1 MTKRPVSH
9 DITWT
14 WTSKWKEQEEN
25 LWKSQGYLHY
35 YAQLSVKIYIL
46 CIIFWRHENVL
57 PCLRA
62 ILIASTNG
70 LTMCCTSSITD
81 TTSGHQ
87 PYITKSTDWTVR
99 KQHSPWFSQ
108 VFRQLLGTVLSQL
121 LRKMAIKGT
130 HWFFA
135 EKYEIVPSLTS
146 PPHTKGWLK
155 DSWRYPDSW
164 IQHVQMF
171 TLYWQVQWVP
181 SDTTQFVTWG
191 SELRHYQVFGHF
203 TKLIFQH
210 SLTGCRKRVPW
221 QCWRGRGR
229 KVRGRV
235 RQVGRKSLL
244 HFFCP
249 LQSRTTEWTEVTL
262 H

>member
-1 MTKRPVSH
+1 MFEWHEDVSSCDKGDFSNCPLDFRPPASSSLPTWISVRKLGTPNMTKRPVSH

-25 LWKSQGYLHY
+25 LWESQGYLHY

-62 ILIASTNG
+62 ILMAITNE

-108 VFRQLLGTVLSQL
+108 VFR
-121 LRKMAIKGT
+121 
-130 HWFFA
+130 
-135 EKYEIVPSLTS
+135 
-146 PPHTKGWLK
+146 
-155 DSWRYPDSW
+155 
-164 IQHVQMF
+164 
-171 TLYWQVQWVP
+171 
-181 SDTTQFVTWG
+181 
-191 SELRHYQVFGHF
+191 
-203 TKLIFQH
+203 
-210 SLTGCRKRVPW
+210 
-221 QCWRGRGR
+221 
-229 KVRGRV
+229 
-235 RQVGRKSLL
+235 
-244 HFFCP
+244 
-249 LQSRTTEWTEVTL
+249 
-262 H
+262 